1 MATNKDNNIRTL
13 TAYRYTITLDYLDI
27 DKNKVT
33 TRIKNESLKSLIID
47 HNYDANCMPVMYA
60 NLSLDRS
67 LIDDMIK
74 NQNRNLIIITM
85 NKYDKNAEIHY
96 GTLCFRKKFI
106 YFLPDNVNRMD
117 PGDYNENTEEQMK
130 GDTYTS
136 ITLGL
141 LALDHV
147 NNNKINSELTV
158 SNVTQYNIVKHL
170 VSHIKDVVI
179 EPFTYNDTW
188 SQLIIPSKN
197 GTSVNKALQ
206 YLNNQ
211 RVFYSTPYRYY
222 QDYDNTYIIS
232 SSGKAIER
240 PNDLYT
246 SIVMTIKDVDD
257 ISVNNTGMIINKPNK
272 AYEVYVSYANTQVYD
287 NTLVNKS
294 KTVVQGITSSG
305 TRDIYLPNTASYNN
319 KQKIDKTRLDNDNK
333 HMIEN
338 IEAQL
343 NSENFLFYFS
353 KIDLDNNLFT
363 INKRI
368 SINNIDRY
376 REFNGEYLLY
386 RKREIY
392 LREDST
398 FILSS
403 MINLKRISSDSDV
416 IAVETTKLN
425 PSDSSKPNNPYS
437 SSMVAKATNQDA
449 YMRSDGTIFIP
460 AEIKYS
466 KK

>member
-1 MATNKDNNIRTL
+1 MANNKDNNIRTL

-27 DKNKVT
+27 DKNVI

-117 PGDYNENTEEQMK
+117 PVDYNKETEEQMK

-136 ITLGL
+136 LTLGL
-141 LALDHV
+141 MCLDHI
-147 NNNKINSELTV
+147 NNNKHKCEITTSG
-158 SNVTQYNIVKHL
+158 STQYDIVKYL
-170 VSHIKDVVI
+170 VSHIKDMVI
-179 EPFTYNDTW
+179 EPFTYNDRWNQFILPATC
-188 SQLIIPSKN
+188 SS
-197 GTSVNKALQ
+197 SVNHALKF
-206 YLNNQ
+206 LNNQ

-257 ISVNNTGMIINKPNK
+257 ISVNNTGMII
-272 AYEVYVSYANTQVYD
+272 
-287 NTLVNKS
+287 TLK
-294 KTVVQGITSSG
+294 
-305 TRDIYLPNTASYNN
+305 
-319 KQKIDKTRLDNDNK
+319 
-333 HMIEN
+333 
-338 IEAQL
+338 
-343 NSENFLFYFS
+343 
-353 KIDLDNNLFT
+353 
-363 INKRI
+363 
-368 SINNIDRY
+368 
-376 REFNGEYLLY
+376 
-386 RKREIY
+386 
-392 LREDST
+392 
-398 FILSS
+398 
-403 MINLKRISSDSDV
+403 
-416 IAVETTKLN
+416 
-425 PSDSSKPNNPYS
+425 
-437 SSMVAKATNQDA
+437 
-449 YMRSDGTIFIP
+449 
-460 AEIKYS
+460 
-466 KK
+466 